1 MAIPLTR
8 DCPQC
13 EGEMELLTTDDDGEV
28 LLYECAD
35 CGYQVEMPAA
45 SEEDS
50 LDDEREPDELL
61 PDAGEGEPE
70 DALDPDDKESG

>member
-8 DCPQC
+8 ACPQC

-35 CGYQVEMPAA
+35 CGYQAEMPA
-45 SEEDS
+45 
-50 LDDEREPDELL
+50 
-61 PDAGEGEPE
+61 EGEE
-70 DALDPDDKESG
+70 DALDDEEESEPEFDADDGEPGGALDVDDEE

>member
-8 DCPQC
+8 SCPQC

-35 CGYQVEMPAA
+35 CGYQVEMPA
-45 SEEDS
+45 D
-50 LDDEREPDELL
+50 
-61 PDAGEGEPE
+61 GEE
-70 DALDPDDKESG
+70 DALDDEEESEPPFDADDEEPGGALDVDDDE

>member
-8 DCPQC
+8 ACPQC

-35 CGYQVEMPAA
+35 CGYQVEMPADG
-45 SEEDS
+45 EEDS

-61 PDAGEGEPE
+61 PDAEEDEP
-70 DALDPDDKESG
+70 DGALDPDDEG